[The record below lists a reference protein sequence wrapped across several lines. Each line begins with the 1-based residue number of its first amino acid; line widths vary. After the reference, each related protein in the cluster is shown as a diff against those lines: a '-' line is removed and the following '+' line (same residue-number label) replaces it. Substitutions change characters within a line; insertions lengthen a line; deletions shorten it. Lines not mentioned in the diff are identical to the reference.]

1 MNFIILILTILISII
16 FNYTIEE
23 NFSLYKEN
31 SRLLKE
37 NRELFYKLSIYRN
50 SHLYDIDKINRI
62 GGDNNA

>member
-1 MNFIILILTILISII
+1 MNFIILILSMLIFII
-16 FNYTIEE
+16 FNYVIEE

-37 NRELFYKLSIYRN
+37 NRELSYKLSIYRN
-50 SHLYDIDKINRI
+50 SQLYDIDKINRI